1 MKGERMTKRRKRAA
15 AGFLAGLLLCT
26 QTMPVLAEEGQL
38 ITSDVLYTIGVVSYN
53 KDAAEMDM
61 FMDYYR
67 DYIEAGFPV
76 HFVVSD
82 TVTSG
87 EEENEFIR
95 TMKSM
100 GAQGIISFYGHD
112 IESTVSVCEEEEMYY
127 VLGSGT
133 LSDEEFDTVKENPWF
148 LGTVGPEADTEYI
161 AGRDMAKHFADKGAK
176 SCLLI
181 TGGAGINNFMHLE
194 RTRGFLEGL
203 TEVWGLALDNI
214 EELASQSEVTPVD
227 TEKDGYSI
235 TLCPGYM
242 STEEGKANLEAALDR
257 ESYDAVLSCMAV
269 DSFMDSFTAKE
280 EAQGSNLML
289 GIIDCFSEQ
298 NFELVRKKDRFG
310 NSSIDYVAGK
320 YGSMAGPAFAM
331 LYNAMAGDADANSE
345 DGLAVRLY
353 QGFWTAGSKEEYIE
367 LYGYTTGIY
376 ENAYSCD
383 DLMKVIRDF
392 NAEADAQSLKALAE
406 AYSVDE
412 VKERILSR

>member
-1 MKGERMTKRRKRAA
+1 MTKRRKKAA

-26 QTMPVLAEEGQL
+26 QTVPVLAEEGQL
-38 ITSDVLYTIGVVSYN
+38 ITSDVLYTIGVVAYD

-76 HFVVSD
+76 HFIVSD
-82 TVTSG
+82 TVSSG

-95 TMKSM
+95 TMKDM
-100 GAQGIISFYGHD
+100 GAQGIISFYGRD
-112 IESTVSVCEEEEMYY
+112 IENTVSVCEEEEMYY

-133 LSDEEFDTVKENPWF
+133 LSDEEFESVKENPWF

-161 AGRDMAKHFADKGAK
+161 AGKDMAEYFAQKDAK

-194 RTRGFLEGL
+194 RSRGFLDGLAETQGL
-203 TEVWGLALDNI
+203 TLDNTQD
-214 EELASQSEVTPVD
+214 LASQSEVMAVD
-227 TEKDGYSI
+227 TGNEEYSI

-242 STEEGKANLEAALDR
+242 STEEGRSNLEEALSR
-257 ESYDAVLSCMAV
+257 GNYDAVLSCIAV

-280 EAQGSNLML
+280 EEQGSNLML

-298 NFELVRKKDRFG
+298 NFELVREKDSFG
-310 NSSIDYVAGK
+310 NPSIDYVAGK

-331 LYNAMAGDADANSE
+331 LYNAMSGDADTNSP

-353 QGFWTAGSKEEYIE
+353 QGFWTAGTKEEYIE

-383 DLMKVIRDF
+383 DLMTVIRTF
-392 NAEADAQSLKALAE
+392 NTEADAQSLKELAE
-406 AYSVDE
+406 AYSVEE
-412 VKERILSR
+412 VKARILSR